1 MAHPRRSAERRAFTR
16 GEGAC
21 NVEFQ
26 AVVRQHKEARAEP
39 SGPFAGI
46 DEREFFALLL
56 SQKNLGDR
64 SHFSS
69 SSGRRSRVDC
79 ERLTSSAGIWMRLD
93 RWGRSSLS
101 AC

>member
-46 DEREFFALLL
+46 DEREFFALL
-56 SQKNLGDR
+56 
-64 SHFSS
+64 HFAKK
-69 SSGRRSRVDC
+69 SGRSLALQFVEWQTFPSR
-79 ERLTSSAGIWMRLD
+79 L
-93 RWGRSSLS
+93 
-101 AC
+101 